1 LTWHRNAP
9 EIVAIPSPVPSSQFY
24 LREGGPSI
32 DQMRGLLQEYAAIAL
47 YWWRD
52 WI

>member
-1 LTWHRNAP
+1 MAP
-9 EIVAIPSPVPSSQFY
+9 IIEVVTTPVSESQSY
-24 LREGGPSI
+24 LQERGPSL
-32 DQMRGLLQEYAAIAL
+32 DQMRGLLQEYAAIVQ